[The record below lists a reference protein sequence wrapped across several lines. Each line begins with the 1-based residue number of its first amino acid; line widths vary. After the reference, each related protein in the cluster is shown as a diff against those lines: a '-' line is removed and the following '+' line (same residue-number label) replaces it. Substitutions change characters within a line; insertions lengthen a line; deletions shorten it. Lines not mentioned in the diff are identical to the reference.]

1 MPIYEY
7 LCLDCGKTS
16 EILMVG
22 SDDSPKCN
30 YCKSHRLKKLLS
42 AHSSMSGLLKNSVPG
57 LGDTAC
63 CGASPG
69 EAGCAGP
76 GSCCG
81 KNLGKA

>member
-22 SDDSPKCN
+22 SDDSPQCHS
-30 YCKSHRLKKLLS
+30 CKSRRLKKLLS

-63 CGASPG
+63 CGSSPG
-69 EAGCAGP
+69 EAGCSGP

-81 KNLGKA
+81 KNIGKP